1 MGICAACFIRDTSGA
16 LGFQSALAYI
26 RPEII
31 GIVLGAFIAA
41 LFFGKFEPR
50 GGSAPTTRF
59 FFGVF
64 AMLGA
69 LVFLGCPWRA
79 LLRFRAGDLSAIA
92 GIVGLG
98 GGCPGRQ
105 LIKSAEGDSDSGVF
119 VMGLIAGAGIAH
131 NFGVAASPNGLGAN
145 SAAAVIIGLI
155 FCVLAAIF
163 SRRTKAMQG

>member
-1 MGICAACFIRDTSGA
+1 MKISYISILSGLALGVLAPLLVWQGNPGNMGICAACFIRDTSGA
-16 LGFQSALAYI
+16 LGFQGALAYI

-31 GIVLGAFIAA
+31 GIVFGAFIAA

-79 LLRFRAGDLSAIA
+79 FLRLGAGDL
-92 GIVGLG
+92 
-98 GGCPGRQ
+98 
-105 LIKSAEGDSDSGVF
+105 
-119 VMGLIAGAGIAH
+119 
-131 NFGVAASPNGLGAN
+131 
-145 SAAAVIIGLI
+145 
-155 FCVLAAIF
+155 
-163 SRRTKAMQG
+163 